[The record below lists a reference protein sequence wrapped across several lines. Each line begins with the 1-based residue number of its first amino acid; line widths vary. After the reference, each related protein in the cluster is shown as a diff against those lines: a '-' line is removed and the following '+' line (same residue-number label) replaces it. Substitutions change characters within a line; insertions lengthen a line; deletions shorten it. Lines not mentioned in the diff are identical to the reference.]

1 MYSWP
6 QVAHAAGFGLFA
18 PVQKRTYMMHSS
30 GEVVMLDEHQDE
42 SIVLHQGIDIL
53 SFYLVLYLYELFS
66 CLNYP

>member
-1 MYSWP
+1 
-6 QVAHAAGFGLFA
+6 
-18 PVQKRTYMMHSS
+18 MMHSS

-53 SFYLVLYLYELFS
+53 SYYLVLYLYELFS